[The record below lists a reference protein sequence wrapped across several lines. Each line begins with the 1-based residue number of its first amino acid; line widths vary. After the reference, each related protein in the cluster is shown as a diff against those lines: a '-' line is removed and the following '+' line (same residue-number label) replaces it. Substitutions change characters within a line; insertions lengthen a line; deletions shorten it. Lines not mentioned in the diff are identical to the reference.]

1 MASEQNGSGDG
12 KVVDLKKGGKTKVLQ
27 IRAKGERFR
36 RAGLTFGR
44 EPAVLKLSDVSKD
57 QVAALKAEPQL
68 VVEEVEV

>member
-1 MASEQNGSGDG
+1 MASEQNGSGDS
-12 KVVDLKKGGKTKVLQ
+12 KVIDLKKGKTKALQ

-44 EPAVLKLSDVSKD
+44 EPTVLKLADLSKE

-68 VVEEVEV
+68 AVEEIEI